1 MHVKINLNNIKDV
14 AWPLGVTNISL
25 FMSPKHTYMIQIEKG
40 NTKSHT
46 CMQTFHHHTQRFV
59 RLPYHGATP
68 TW

>member
-1 MHVKINLNNIKDV
+1 MHVKINLNDVKDV
-14 AWPLGVTNISL
+14 AWPLGATNISL

-46 CMQTFHHHTQRFV
+46 CMQTFHHTHKDPRDFLTN
-59 RLPYHGATP
+59 GATL